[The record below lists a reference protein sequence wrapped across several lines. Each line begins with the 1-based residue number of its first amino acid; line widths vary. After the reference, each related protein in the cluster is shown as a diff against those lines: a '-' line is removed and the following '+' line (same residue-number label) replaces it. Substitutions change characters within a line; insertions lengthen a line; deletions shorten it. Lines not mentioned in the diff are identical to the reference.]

1 MFLKDNCVWVQL
13 TFVYF
18 IWLIYIYRYTTVGRE
33 ILPQIKSGDVIRS
46 AKLVEGEDNLVLP
59 DDS

>member
-18 IWLIYIYRYTTVGRE
+18 IWLVYIYRYTTVGRE